1 MKRLTLIVALALT
14 FGVAH
19 ADQWKPDVFAG
30 TFPVSVMAGH
40 GTDLLEVTGPT
51 GLRTIVFT
59 ITGNALFKDDDKAK
73 ITVTTTT
80 SRGTTVSHVYRF
92 VDIDT
97 GPMNVSFTIKGDD
110 PQFDSLFAQLKDAT
124 SVHAAVNDTDM
135 RFDVGGLQPNFDVYT
150 HQK

>member
-92 VDIDT
+92 VDID
-97 GPMNVSFTIKGDD
+97 